1 MAAIMRGNR
10 LAFISRA
17 ILVLAIVIFGV
28 SLAHT
33 AEQTTAGNGEV
44 IIEHNVPATMRD
56 GVILRADIYR
66 PKAPGKYPVLLTR
79 TPYNK
84 TFEMSFGVTAAER
97 GYVLIAQDTRG
108 RYASEGEWYPFK
120 YESQDGYDTVE
131 WAASL
136 PYSDG
141 KVGMYGGSYVGATQ
155 YLAAI
160 ATPPHLAGIF
170 PTVTAS
176 NYHDGWTYQ
185 GGAFEQWFNES
196 WTTGLAMN
204 TLERRVDE
212 SGNALEGTKVLP
224 LASYPVLSPVSQTGL
239 APYFGDWLAH
249 PNYDSYWKQWS
260 IEAHYG
266 NIHVPVYSSGAWYD
280 IFLRGTL
287 RNYMLLKKE
296 AGSEQAR
303 NNQRLLI
310 FVGGHAG
317 GWDTSKVGA
326 VDFGPK
332 LPVDLGA
339 ITLRWYD
346 WLLKGIDNGMA
357 AEKPVR
363 IFVMGKN
370 EWRDEDSW
378 PPARA
383 VTTHYYLHSEGK
395 ANSLRGDGTLSATRP
410 VAEKRDQFV
419 YDPADPDPTIG
430 GPLCCGALPTGIGPE
445 DQRPAEDRNDVLVYT
460 TPAFTKDT
468 EVTGPVSL
476 DLYVSTS
483 AVDTDFTGKLV
494 DVWPN
499 GFAQNLTEGI
509 LRLRYRDSQEHPE
522 LANPGQIY
530 HITLDLVATSDVF
543 LPGHK
548 LRLEVSSSNFP
559 RFDRNLN
566 TGGVQALGT
575 TYVKATNV
583 IYHDRA
589 HPSALIVPIV
599 P

>member
-1 MAAIMRGNR
+1 MRKDSQPSFR
-10 LAFISRA
+10 IAYPFILLCA
-17 ILVLAIVIFGV
+17 LFALVSSTGLEAG
-28 SLAHT
+28 
-33 AEQTTAGNGEV
+33 QTTGATGAV
-44 IIEHNVPATMRD
+44 VIEHDVAAKMRD

-66 PKAPGKYPVLLTR
+66 PKAEGKFPVLLTR

-84 TFEMSFGVTAAER
+84 TGEMHLGVIAAER

-120 YESQDGYDTVE
+120 HESEDGYDTVE

-136 PYSDG
+136 PYSSG
-141 KVGMYGGSYVGATQ
+141 KVGMFGGSYVGATQ
-155 YLAAI
+155 MLTAI
-160 ATPPHLAGIF
+160 ANPPHLAGIF
-170 PTVTAS
+170 PDVTAS

-196 WTTGLAMN
+196 WTTGLSMN
-204 TLERRVDE
+204 TLERRVDN
-212 SGNALEGTKVLP
+212 SGEALEGTKVLP
-224 LASYPVLSPVSQTGL
+224 LTSYPILSGVSQTGL
-239 APYFGDWLAH
+239 APYFSDWLAH
-249 PNYDSYWKQWS
+249 PDYDSYWKQWS

-266 NIHVPVYSSGAWYD
+266 EIHVPVYGSGAWYD

-287 RNYMLLKKE
+287 RNYMLLKTQ
-296 AGSEQAR
+296 AGSEAAR
-303 NNQRLLI
+303 HNQRLII

-317 GWDTSKVGA
+317 GWDVPKVGA

-332 LPVDLGA
+332 LPIDLNE
-339 ITLRWYD
+339 IMFRWYD
-346 WLLKGIDNGMA
+346 WLLKGESNGLA
-357 AEKPVR
+357 SEKPVR

-370 EWRDEDSW
+370 EWRDEDDW
-378 PPARA
+378 PPPSA
-383 VTTHYYLHSEGK
+383 VNTRYYLHSEGM
-395 ANSLRGDGTLSATRP
+395 ANGLQGDGTLSTAEPTG
-410 VAEKRDQFV
+410 EKRDRYV
-419 YDPADPDPTIG
+419 YDPADPVPTIG

-445 DQRPAEDRNDVLVYT
+445 DQRPAEDRKDVLVYT

-499 GFAQNLTEGI
+499 GFAQNLSEGI
-509 LRLRYRDSQEHPE
+509 LRLRYRDSQEHAE
-522 LANPGQIY
+522 LANPGQVY
-530 HITLDLVATSDVF
+530 HVTVDMVATSDVF
-543 LPGHK
+543 LKGHK
-548 LRLEVSSSNFP
+548 LRLEVSSSNSP

-566 TGGVQALGT
+566 TGGVQALGST
-575 TYVKATNV
+575 MSKATNV
-583 IYHDRA
+583 VFHDRE
-589 HPSALIVPIV
+589 HPSALVVPVV

>member
-1 MAAIMRGNR
+1 MRKNSQSRFKIAYRLIVLCAFLALAASIG
-10 LAFISRA
+10 LDAQ
-17 ILVLAIVIFGV
+17 
-28 SLAHT
+28 
-33 AEQTTAGNGEV
+33 QTTAANGAV
-44 IIEHNVPATMRD
+44 IIERNVPAKMRD

-66 PKAPGKYPVLLTR
+66 PKAEGKFPVLLTR

-84 TFEMSFGVTAAER
+84 TGEISLGVKAAER

-120 YESQDGYDTVE
+120 HESQDGYDTVE

-155 YLAAI
+155 MLAAI
-160 ATPPHLAGIF
+160 ANPPHLSGIF
-170 PTVTAS
+170 PDVTAS
-176 NYHDGWTYQ
+176 NYHNGWTYQ

-212 SGNALEGTKVLP
+212 SGDALEGTTVLP
-224 LASYPVLSPVSQTGL
+224 LTSYSILSTVSQTGL
-239 APYFGDWLAH
+239 APYFSDWLAH
-249 PNYDSYWKQWS
+249 PDYDNYWKQWS
-260 IEAHYG
+260 IEVHDG
-266 NIHVPVYSSGAWYD
+266 QIHVPVYGSGAWYD

-287 RNYMLLKKE
+287 RNYMLLKTQ
-296 AGSEQAR
+296 AGSEEAR
-303 NNQRLLI
+303 RNQRLII

-317 GWDTSKVGA
+317 GWDTPKVGA

-332 LPVDLGA
+332 LPIDLNEVMF
-339 ITLRWYD
+339 RWYD
-346 WLLKGIDNGMA
+346 WLLKGENNGMA
-357 AEKPVR
+357 NEKPVR

-370 EWRDEDSW
+370 EWRDEDDW
-378 PPARA
+378 PPPGA
-383 VTTHYYLHSEGK
+383 VTTHYYLHSEGT
-395 ANSLRGDGTLSATRP
+395 ANGIQGDGTLSTTQPAS
-410 VAEKRDQFV
+410 EKHDRYV
-419 YDPADPDPTIG
+419 YDPADPVPTIG

-445 DQRPAEDRNDVLVYT
+445 DQRPAEDRKDVLVYT

-499 GFAQNLTEGI
+499 GFAQNLSEGI
-509 LRLRYRDSQEHPE
+509 LRLRYRDSQEQAE
-522 LANPGQIY
+522 LANPGQVY
-530 HITLDLVATSDVF
+530 HIAVDMVATSNVF
-543 LPGHK
+543 LRGHK

-559 RFDRNLN
+559 RFERNLN
-566 TGGVQALGT
+566 TGGVQALGSSMA
-575 TYVKATNV
+575 KATNV
-583 IYHDRA
+583 VYHDRE
-589 HPSALIVPIV
+589 HPSALIVPVV